1 MTRDDRYDQ
10 RLFSTTAN
18 ITIQF
23 ARRFNHRAQTYWS
36 EKSFFKRLSFK

>member
-1 MTRDDRYDQ
+1 MTCDDRYDQ

-23 ARRFNHRAQTYWS
+23 ARRFNHHGP
-36 EKSFFKRLSFK
+36 KRTDQKNLILNG

>member
-23 ARRFNHRAQTYWS
+23 ARRFNHRAQTY
-36 EKSFFKRLSFK
+36 